1 MSFKNLEDISK
12 KAVLSGTNV
21 FEVVLEDDI
30 SERGV
35 TREESLSKM
44 NDMRQAMKNSYLHH
58 EAELKSASGLVG
70 GDSAKLKK
78 YSEGETLLG
87 DFALKVM
94 YTAIAVAESNA
105 CMKCIVAAPT
115 AGSCGVM
122 PAVLIS
128 YAERYG
134 ISDEK
139 ICEAMYVAAGI
150 GSVIAQRAS
159 ISGAQGGCQAEIGSA
174 SAMAAAG
181 LAYLQ
186 GGDDEQIVN
195 AMAFALK
202 NMLGLTC
209 DPVCGLVE
217 VPCIKRNSAGAV
229 NAVTSAQMALA
240 GVCSAI
246 APDEVID
253 TMRRIGNALPA
264 CLKETSEGGLATTP
278 SAQKVREKMDGEQ

>member
-35 TREESLSKM
+35 TKEESLSKM
-44 NDMRQAMKNSYLHH
+44 NDMWQAMKNSYLHH

-128 YAERYG
+128 YAERYD

-174 SAMAAAG
+174 AGMAAAAA
-181 LAYLQ
+181 AYLMGQ
-186 GGDDEQIVN
+186 TPEMIMN
-195 AMAFALK
+195 SCALAIK
-202 NMLGLTC
+202 NMLGLAC
-209 DPVCGLVE
+209 DPVAGLVE
-217 VPCIKRNSAGAV
+217 VPCVKRNAAGAL
-229 NAVTSAQMALA
+229 NAVMAADMSMA
-240 GVCSAI
+240 GIKSVIPA
-246 APDEVID
+246 DEVID
-253 TMRRIGNALPA
+253 AMGEIGSLMPSSI
-264 CLKETSEGGLATTP
+264 KETSKAGLAVTKTG
-278 SAQKVREKMDGEQ
+278 AKIAACQRHF

>member
-44 NDMRQAMKNSYLHH
+44 NDMWQAMKNSYLHH

-174 SAMAAAG
+174 AGMAAAAA
-181 LAYLQ
+181 AYLMGQ
-186 GGDDEQIVN
+186 TPEMIMN
-195 AMAFALK
+195 SCALAIK
-202 NMLGLTC
+202 NMLGLAC
-209 DPVCGLVE
+209 DPVAGLVE
-217 VPCIKRNSAGAV
+217 VPCVKRNAAGAL
-229 NAVTSAQMALA
+229 NAVMAADMSMA
-240 GVCSAI
+240 GIKSVIPA
-246 APDEVID
+246 DEVID
-253 TMRRIGNALPA
+253 AMGEIGSLMPSSI
-264 CLKETSEGGLATTP
+264 KETSKAGLAVTKTG
-278 SAQKVREKMDGEQ
+278 AKIAACQRHF

>member
-1 MSFKNLEDISK
+1 MSFKSLDDIAK
-12 KAVLSGTNV
+12 KAALSGTNV

-44 NDMRQAMKNSYLHH
+44 NDMWQAMKNSYLHH

-70 GDSAKLKK
+70 GDSARLKK

-128 YAERYG
+128 YAERYN

-139 ICEAMYVAAGI
+139 ICEAMYVAAGV

-159 ISGAQGGCQAEIGSA
+159 ISGARGGCQAEIGSA
-174 SAMAAAG
+174 SGMAAAAV
-181 LAYLQ
+181 AYLM
-186 GGDDEQIVN
+186 EQSPEMIMN
-195 AMAFALK
+195 SCALAIK
-202 NMLGLTC
+202 NMLGLAC
-209 DPVCGLVE
+209 DPVAGLVE
-217 VPCIKRNSAGAV
+217 VPCVKRNASGAL
-229 NAVTSAQMALA
+229 NAVMAADMSMAGITSVIPA
-240 GVCSAI
+240 
-246 APDEVID
+246 DEVID
-253 TMRRIGNALPA
+253 AMGEIGSLMPSSI
-264 CLKETSEGGLATTP
+264 KETSKAGLATTKTGAKIA
-278 SAQKVREKMDGEQ
+278 SCQRHF

>member
-12 KAVLSGTNV
+12 KAALSGTNV

-44 NDMRQAMKNSYLHH
+44 NDMWQAMKNSYLHH

-174 SAMAAAG
+174 AGMAAAAA
-181 LAYLQ
+181 AYLMGQ
-186 GGDDEQIVN
+186 TPEMIMN
-195 AMAFALK
+195 SCALAIK
-202 NMLGLTC
+202 NMLGLAC
-209 DPVCGLVE
+209 DPVAGLVE
-217 VPCIKRNSAGAV
+217 VPCVKRNAAGAL
-229 NAVTSAQMALA
+229 NAVMAADMSMA
-240 GVCSAI
+240 GIKSVIPA
-246 APDEVID
+246 DEVID
-253 TMRRIGNALPA
+253 AMGEIGSLMPSSI
-264 CLKETSEGGLATTP
+264 KETSKAGLAVTKTG
-278 SAQKVREKMDGEQ
+278 AKIAACQRHF

>member
-12 KAVLSGTNV
+12 KAALSGTNV
-21 FEVVLEDDI
+21 FEIVLEDDI

-44 NDMRQAMKNSYLHH
+44 NDMWQAMKNSYLHH

-174 SAMAAAG
+174 AGMAAAAA
-181 LAYLQ
+181 AYLMGQ
-186 GGDDEQIVN
+186 TPEMIMN
-195 AMAFALK
+195 SCALAIK
-202 NMLGLTC
+202 NMLGLAC
-209 DPVCGLVE
+209 DPVAGLVE
-217 VPCIKRNSAGAV
+217 VPCVKRNAAGAL
-229 NAVTSAQMALA
+229 NAVMAADMSMA
-240 GVCSAI
+240 GIKSVIPA
-246 APDEVID
+246 DEVID
-253 TMRRIGNALPA
+253 AMGEIGSLMPSSI
-264 CLKETSEGGLATTP
+264 KETSKAGLAVTKTG
-278 SAQKVREKMDGEQ
+278 AKIAACQRHF

>member
-1 MSFKNLEDISK
+1 
-12 KAVLSGTNV
+12 
-21 FEVVLEDDI
+21 
-30 SERGV
+30 
-35 TREESLSKM
+35 M
-44 NDMRQAMKNSYLHH
+44 NDMWQAMKNSYLHH

-174 SAMAAAG
+174 AGMAAAAA
-181 LAYLQ
+181 AYLMGQ
-186 GGDDEQIVN
+186 TPEMIMN
-195 AMAFALK
+195 SCALAIK
-202 NMLGLTC
+202 NMLGLAC
-209 DPVCGLVE
+209 DPVAGLVE
-217 VPCIKRNSAGAV
+217 VPCVKRNAAGAL
-229 NAVTSAQMALA
+229 NAVMAADMSMA
-240 GVCSAI
+240 GIKSVIPA
-246 APDEVID
+246 DEVID
-253 TMRRIGNALPA
+253 AMGEIGSLMPPSI
-264 CLKETSEGGLATTP
+264 KETSKAGLAVTKTG
-278 SAQKVREKMDGEQ
+278 AKIAACQRHF

>member
-44 NDMRQAMKNSYLHH
+44 NDMWQAMKNSYLHH

-70 GDSAKLKK
+70 GDSTKLKK

-174 SAMAAAG
+174 AGMAAAAA
-181 LAYLQ
+181 AYLMGQ
-186 GGDDEQIVN
+186 TPEMIMN
-195 AMAFALK
+195 SCALAIK
-202 NMLGLTC
+202 NMLGLAC
-209 DPVCGLVE
+209 DPVAGLVE
-217 VPCIKRNSAGAV
+217 VPCVKRNAAGAL
-229 NAVTSAQMALA
+229 NAVMAADMSMA
-240 GVCSAI
+240 GIKSVIPA
-246 APDEVID
+246 DEVID
-253 TMRRIGNALPA
+253 AMGEIGSLMPSSI
-264 CLKETSEGGLATTP
+264 KETSKAGLAVTKTG
-278 SAQKVREKMDGEQ
+278 AKIAACQRHF

>member
-44 NDMRQAMKNSYLHH
+44 NDMWQAMKNSYLNH

-174 SAMAAAG
+174 AGMAAAAA
-181 LAYLQ
+181 AYLMGQ
-186 GGDDEQIVN
+186 TPEMIMN
-195 AMAFALK
+195 SCALAIK
-202 NMLGLTC
+202 NMLGLAC
-209 DPVCGLVE
+209 DPVAGLVE
-217 VPCIKRNSAGAV
+217 VPCVKRNAAGAL
-229 NAVTSAQMALA
+229 NAVMAADMSMA
-240 GVCSAI
+240 GIKSVIPA
-246 APDEVID
+246 DEVID
-253 TMRRIGNALPA
+253 AMGEIGSLMPSSI
-264 CLKETSEGGLATTP
+264 KETSKAGLAVTKTG
-278 SAQKVREKMDGEQ
+278 AKIAACQRHF

>member
-44 NDMRQAMKNSYLHH
+44 NDMWQAMKNSYLNH

-174 SAMAAAG
+174 AGMAAAAA
-181 LAYLQ
+181 AYLMGQ
-186 GGDDEQIVN
+186 TPEMIMN
-195 AMAFALK
+195 SCALAIK
-202 NMLGLTC
+202 NMLGLAC
-209 DPVCGLVE
+209 DPVAGLVE
-217 VPCIKRNSAGAV
+217 VPCVKRNAAGAL
-229 NAVTSAQMALA
+229 NAVMAADMSMA
-240 GVCSAI
+240 GIKSVIPA
-246 APDEVID
+246 DEVID
-253 TMRRIGNALPA
+253 AMGEIGSLMPSSI
-264 CLKETSEGGLATTP
+264 KETSKAGLAVTKTG
-278 SAQKVREKMDGEQ
+278 AKRAACQRHF

>member
-21 FEVVLEDDI
+21 FEAVLEDDI

-44 NDMRQAMKNSYLHH
+44 NDMWQAMKNSYLHH

-174 SAMAAAG
+174 AGMAAAAA
-181 LAYLQ
+181 AYLMGQ
-186 GGDDEQIVN
+186 TPEMIMN
-195 AMAFALK
+195 SCALAIK
-202 NMLGLTC
+202 NMLGLAC
-209 DPVCGLVE
+209 DPVAGLVE
-217 VPCIKRNSAGAV
+217 VPCVKRNAAGAL
-229 NAVTSAQMALA
+229 NAVMAADMSMA
-240 GVCSAI
+240 GIKSVIPA
-246 APDEVID
+246 DEVID
-253 TMRRIGNALPA
+253 AMGEIGSLMPSSI
-264 CLKETSEGGLATTP
+264 KETSKAGLAVTKTG
-278 SAQKVREKMDGEQ
+278 AKIAACQRHF

>member
-44 NDMRQAMKNSYLHH
+44 NDMWQAMKNSYLNH

-174 SAMAAAG
+174 AGMAAAAA
-181 LAYLQ
+181 AYLMGQ
-186 GGDDEQIVN
+186 TPEMIMN
-195 AMAFALK
+195 SCALALK
-202 NMLGLTC
+202 NMLGLAC
-209 DPVCGLVE
+209 DPVAGLVE
-217 VPCIKRNSAGAV
+217 VPCVKRNAAGAL
-229 NAVTSAQMALA
+229 NAVMAADMSMA
-240 GVCSAI
+240 GIKSVIPA
-246 APDEVID
+246 DEVID
-253 TMRRIGNALPA
+253 AMGEIGSLMPSSI
-264 CLKETSEGGLATTP
+264 KETSKAGLAVTKTG
-278 SAQKVREKMDGEQ
+278 AKIAACQRHF

>member
-44 NDMRQAMKNSYLHH
+44 NDMWQAMKNSYLNH

-94 YTAIAVAESNA
+94 YTAIVVAESNA

-174 SAMAAAG
+174 AGMAAAAA
-181 LAYLQ
+181 AYLMGQ
-186 GGDDEQIVN
+186 TPEMIMN
-195 AMAFALK
+195 SCALAIK
-202 NMLGLTC
+202 NMLGLAC
-209 DPVCGLVE
+209 DPVAGLVE
-217 VPCIKRNSAGAV
+217 VPCVKRNAAGAL
-229 NAVTSAQMALA
+229 NAVMAADMSMA
-240 GVCSAI
+240 GIKSVIPA
-246 APDEVID
+246 DEVID
-253 TMRRIGNALPA
+253 AMGEIGSLMPSSI
-264 CLKETSEGGLATTP
+264 KETSKAGLAVTKTG
-278 SAQKVREKMDGEQ
+278 AKIAACQRHF

>member
-1 MSFKNLEDISK
+1 MSFKSLDDIAK
-12 KAVLSGTNV
+12 KAALSGTNV

-44 NDMRQAMKNSYLHH
+44 NDMWQAMKNSYLHH

-70 GDSAKLKK
+70 GDSARLKK

-150 GSVIAQRAS
+150 GSVIAQIAS
-159 ISGAQGGCQAEIGSA
+159 ISGAHGGCQAEIGSA
-174 SAMAAAG
+174 AGMAAAAVSYLMG
-181 LAYLQ
+181 QTPEMIMNSCALA
-186 GGDDEQIVN
+186 I
-195 AMAFALK
+195 K
-202 NMLGLTC
+202 NMLGLAC
-209 DPVCGLVE
+209 DPVAGLVE
-217 VPCIKRNSAGAV
+217 VPCVKRNAAGAL
-229 NAVTSAQMALA
+229 NAVMAADMSMA
-240 GVCSAI
+240 GIKSVIPA
-246 APDEVID
+246 DEVID
-253 TMRRIGNALPA
+253 AMGEIGSLMPSSI
-264 CLKETSEGGLATTP
+264 KETSKAGLAVTKTG
-278 SAQKVREKMDGEQ
+278 AKIAACQRHF

>member
-44 NDMRQAMKNSYLHH
+44 NDMWQAMKNSYLNH

-174 SAMAAAG
+174 AGMAATAA
-181 LAYLQ
+181 AYLMGQ
-186 GGDDEQIVN
+186 TPEMIMN
-195 AMAFALK
+195 SCALAIK
-202 NMLGLTC
+202 NMLGLAC
-209 DPVCGLVE
+209 DPVAGLVE
-217 VPCIKRNSAGAV
+217 VPCVKRNAAGAL
-229 NAVTSAQMALA
+229 NAVMAADMSMA
-240 GVCSAI
+240 GIKSVIPA
-246 APDEVID
+246 DEVID
-253 TMRRIGNALPA
+253 AMGEIGSLMPSSI
-264 CLKETSEGGLATTP
+264 KETSKAGLAVTKTG
-278 SAQKVREKMDGEQ
+278 AKIAACQRHF

>member
-44 NDMRQAMKNSYLHH
+44 NDMWQAMKNSYLHH

-174 SAMAAAG
+174 AGMAAAAA
-181 LAYLQ
+181 AYLMGQ
-186 GGDDEQIVN
+186 TPEMIIN
-195 AMAFALK
+195 SCALAIK
-202 NMLGLTC
+202 NMLGLAC
-209 DPVCGLVE
+209 DPVAGLVE
-217 VPCIKRNSAGAV
+217 VPCVKRNAAGAL
-229 NAVTSAQMALA
+229 NAVMAADMSMA
-240 GVCSAI
+240 GIKSVIPA
-246 APDEVID
+246 DEVID
-253 TMRRIGNALPA
+253 AMGEIGSLMPSSI
-264 CLKETSEGGLATTP
+264 KETSKAGLAVTKTG
-278 SAQKVREKMDGEQ
+278 AKIAACQRHF

>member
-21 FEVVLEDDI
+21 FEIVLEDDI

-44 NDMRQAMKNSYLHH
+44 NDMWQAMKNSYLNH

-174 SAMAAAG
+174 AGMAAAAA
-181 LAYLQ
+181 AYLMGQ
-186 GGDDEQIVN
+186 TPEMIMN
-195 AMAFALK
+195 SCALAIK
-202 NMLGLTC
+202 NMLGLAC
-209 DPVCGLVE
+209 DPVAGLVE
-217 VPCIKRNSAGAV
+217 VPCVKRNAAGAL
-229 NAVTSAQMALA
+229 NAVMAADMSMA
-240 GVCSAI
+240 GIKSVIPA
-246 APDEVID
+246 DEVID
-253 TMRRIGNALPA
+253 AMGEIGSLMPSSI
-264 CLKETSEGGLATTP
+264 KETSKAGLAVTKTG
-278 SAQKVREKMDGEQ
+278 AKIAACQRHF

>member
-44 NDMRQAMKNSYLHH
+44 NDMWQAMKNSYLHH

-128 YAERYG
+128 YAERYD

-174 SAMAAAG
+174 AGMAAAAA
-181 LAYLQ
+181 AYLMGQ
-186 GGDDEQIVN
+186 TPEMIMN
-195 AMAFALK
+195 SCALAIK
-202 NMLGLTC
+202 NMLGLAC
-209 DPVCGLVE
+209 DPVAGLVE
-217 VPCIKRNSAGAV
+217 VPCVKRNAAGAL
-229 NAVTSAQMALA
+229 NAVMAADMSMA
-240 GVCSAI
+240 GIKSVIPA
-246 APDEVID
+246 DEVID
-253 TMRRIGNALPA
+253 AMGEIGSLMPSSI
-264 CLKETSEGGLATTP
+264 KETSKAGLAVTKTG
-278 SAQKVREKMDGEQ
+278 AKIAACQRHF

>member
-35 TREESLSKM
+35 TREKSLSKM
-44 NDMRQAMKNSYLHH
+44 NDMWQAMKNSYLHH

-174 SAMAAAG
+174 AGMAAAAA
-181 LAYLQ
+181 AYLMGQ
-186 GGDDEQIVN
+186 TPEMIMN
-195 AMAFALK
+195 SCALAIK
-202 NMLGLTC
+202 NMLGLAC
-209 DPVCGLVE
+209 DPVAGLVE
-217 VPCIKRNSAGAV
+217 VPCVKRNAAGAL
-229 NAVTSAQMALA
+229 NAVMAADMSMA
-240 GVCSAI
+240 GIKSVIPA
-246 APDEVID
+246 DEVID
-253 TMRRIGNALPA
+253 AMGEIGSLMPSSI
-264 CLKETSEGGLATTP
+264 KESSKAGLAVTKTG
-278 SAQKVREKMDGEQ
+278 AKIAACQRHF

>member
-44 NDMRQAMKNSYLHH
+44 NDMWQAMKNSYLNH

-134 ISDEK
+134 IYDEK

-174 SAMAAAG
+174 AGMAAAAA
-181 LAYLQ
+181 AYLMGQ
-186 GGDDEQIVN
+186 TPEMIMN
-195 AMAFALK
+195 SCALAIK
-202 NMLGLTC
+202 NMLGLAC
-209 DPVCGLVE
+209 DPVAGLVE
-217 VPCIKRNSAGAV
+217 VPCVKRNAAGAL
-229 NAVTSAQMALA
+229 NAVMAADMSMA
-240 GVCSAI
+240 GIKSVIPA
-246 APDEVID
+246 DEVID
-253 TMRRIGNALPA
+253 AMGEIGSLMPSSI
-264 CLKETSEGGLATTP
+264 KETSKAGLAVTKTG
-278 SAQKVREKMDGEQ
+278 AKIAACQRHF

>member
-12 KAVLSGTNV
+12 KAALSGTNV
-21 FEVVLEDDI
+21 FEIVLEDDI

-44 NDMRQAMKNSYLHH
+44 NDMWQAMKNSYLHH

-174 SAMAAAG
+174 AGMAAAAA
-181 LAYLQ
+181 AYLMGQ
-186 GGDDEQIVN
+186 APEMIMN
-195 AMAFALK
+195 SCALAIK
-202 NMLGLTC
+202 NMLGLAC
-209 DPVCGLVE
+209 DPVAGLVE
-217 VPCIKRNSAGAV
+217 VPCVKRNAAGAL
-229 NAVTSAQMALA
+229 NAVMAADMSMA
-240 GVCSAI
+240 GIKSVIPA
-246 APDEVID
+246 DEVID
-253 TMRRIGNALPA
+253 AMGEIGSLMPSSI
-264 CLKETSEGGLATTP
+264 KETSKAGLAVTKTG
-278 SAQKVREKMDGEQ
+278 AKIAACQRHF

>member
-44 NDMRQAMKNSYLHH
+44 NDMWQAMKNSYLHH

-174 SAMAAAG
+174 AGMAAAAA
-181 LAYLQ
+181 AYLMGQ
-186 GGDDEQIVN
+186 TPEMIMN
-195 AMAFALK
+195 SCALAIK
-202 NMLGLTC
+202 NMLGLAC
-209 DPVCGLVE
+209 DPVAGLVE
-217 VPCIKRNSAGAV
+217 VPCVKRNAAGAL
-229 NAVTSAQMALA
+229 NAVMAADMSMA
-240 GVCSAI
+240 GIKSVIPA
-246 APDEVID
+246 DEVID
-253 TMRRIGNALPA
+253 AMGEIGSLMPSSI
-264 CLKETSEGGLATTP
+264 KESSKAGLAVTKTG
-278 SAQKVREKMDGEQ
+278 AKIAACQRHF

>member
-30 SERGV
+30 SEKGV

-44 NDMRQAMKNSYLHH
+44 NDMWQAMKNSYLHH

-174 SAMAAAG
+174 AGMAAAAA
-181 LAYLQ
+181 AYLMGQ
-186 GGDDEQIVN
+186 TPEMIMN
-195 AMAFALK
+195 SCALAIK
-202 NMLGLTC
+202 NMLGLAC
-209 DPVCGLVE
+209 DPVAGLVE
-217 VPCIKRNSAGAV
+217 VPCVKRNAAGAL
-229 NAVTSAQMALA
+229 NAVMAADMSMA
-240 GVCSAI
+240 GIKSVIPA
-246 APDEVID
+246 DEVID
-253 TMRRIGNALPA
+253 AMGEIGSLMPSSI
-264 CLKETSEGGLATTP
+264 KETSKAGLAVTKTG
-278 SAQKVREKMDGEQ
+278 AKIAACQRHF

>member
-44 NDMRQAMKNSYLHH
+44 NDMWQAMKNSYLNH

-174 SAMAAAG
+174 AGMAAAAA
-181 LAYLQ
+181 AYLMGQ
-186 GGDDEQIVN
+186 TPEMIMN
-195 AMAFALK
+195 SCALAIK
-202 NMLGLTC
+202 NMLGLAC
-209 DPVCGLVE
+209 DPVAGLVE
-217 VPCIKRNSAGAV
+217 VPCVKRNAAGAL
-229 NAVTSAQMALA
+229 NAVMAADMSMA
-240 GVCSAI
+240 GIKSVIPA
-246 APDEVID
+246 DEVID
-253 TMRRIGNALPA
+253 AMGEIGSLMPSSI
-264 CLKETSEGGLATTP
+264 KETSKAGLAVTKTG
-278 SAQKVREKMDGEQ
+278 SKIAACQRHF

>member
-1 MSFKNLEDISK
+1 MSFKSLDDIAK
-12 KAVLSGTNV
+12 KAALSGTNV

-44 NDMRQAMKNSYLHH
+44 NDMWQAMKNSYLHH

-70 GDSAKLKK
+70 GDSARLKK

-128 YAERYG
+128 YAERYN

-174 SAMAAAG
+174 SGMAAAAV
-181 LAYLQ
+181 AYLMGQ
-186 GGDDEQIVN
+186 SPEMIMN
-195 AMAFALK
+195 SCALAIK
-202 NMLGLTC
+202 NMLGLAC
-209 DPVCGLVE
+209 DPVAGLVE
-217 VPCIKRNSAGAV
+217 VPCVKRNASGAL
-229 NAVTSAQMALA
+229 NAVMAADMSMA
-240 GVCSAI
+240 GIKSVIPA
-246 APDEVID
+246 DEVID
-253 TMRRIGNALPA
+253 AMGEIGSLMPSSI
-264 CLKETSEGGLATTP
+264 KETSKAGLAVTKTG
-278 SAQKVREKMDGEQ
+278 AKIAACQRHF

>member
-44 NDMRQAMKNSYLHH
+44 NDMWQAMKNSYLHH
-58 EAELKSASGLVG
+58 ESELKSASGLVG

-174 SAMAAAG
+174 AGMAAAAA
-181 LAYLQ
+181 AYLMGQ
-186 GGDDEQIVN
+186 TPEMIMN
-195 AMAFALK
+195 SCALAIK
-202 NMLGLTC
+202 NMLGLAC
-209 DPVCGLVE
+209 DPVAGLVE
-217 VPCIKRNSAGAV
+217 VPCVKRNAAGAL
-229 NAVTSAQMALA
+229 NAVMAADMSMA
-240 GVCSAI
+240 GIKSVIPA
-246 APDEVID
+246 DEVID
-253 TMRRIGNALPA
+253 AMGEIGSLMPSSI
-264 CLKETSEGGLATTP
+264 KETSKAGLAVTKTG
-278 SAQKVREKMDGEQ
+278 AKIAACQRHF

>member
-44 NDMRQAMKNSYLHH
+44 NDMWQAMKNSYLHH

-174 SAMAAAG
+174 AGMAAAAV
-181 LAYLQ
+181 AYLMGQ
-186 GGDDEQIVN
+186 TPEMIMN
-195 AMAFALK
+195 SCALAIK
-202 NMLGLTC
+202 NMLGLAC
-209 DPVCGLVE
+209 DPVAGLVE
-217 VPCIKRNSAGAV
+217 VPCVKRNAAGAL
-229 NAVTSAQMALA
+229 NAVMAADMSMA
-240 GVCSAI
+240 GIKSVIPA
-246 APDEVID
+246 DEVID
-253 TMRRIGNALPA
+253 AMGEIGSLMPSSI
-264 CLKETSEGGLATTP
+264 KETSKAGLAVTKTG
-278 SAQKVREKMDGEQ
+278 AKIAACQRHF

>member
-1 MSFKNLEDISK
+1 MSFKNLED
-12 KAVLSGTNV
+12 
-21 FEVVLEDDI
+21 
-30 SERGV
+30 
-35 TREESLSKM
+35 
-44 NDMRQAMKNSYLHH
+44 

-128 YAERYG
+128 YAERDG

-174 SAMAAAG
+174 AGMAAAAA
-181 LAYLQ
+181 AYLMGQ
-186 GGDDEQIVN
+186 TPEMIMN
-195 AMAFALK
+195 SCALAIK
-202 NMLGLTC
+202 NMLGLAC
-209 DPVCGLVE
+209 DPVAGLVE
-217 VPCIKRNSAGAV
+217 VPCVKRNAAGAL
-229 NAVTSAQMALA
+229 NAVMAADMSMA
-240 GVCSAI
+240 GIKSVIPA
-246 APDEVID
+246 DEVID
-253 TMRRIGNALPA
+253 AMGEIGSLMPSSI
-264 CLKETSEGGLATTP
+264 KETSKAGLAVTKTG
-278 SAQKVREKMDGEQ
+278 AKIAACQRHF

>member
-21 FEVVLEDDI
+21 FEVVLDDDI

-44 NDMRQAMKNSYLHH
+44 NDMWQAMKNSYLHH

-174 SAMAAAG
+174 AGMAAAAA
-181 LAYLQ
+181 AYLMGQ
-186 GGDDEQIVN
+186 TPEMIMN
-195 AMAFALK
+195 SCALAIK
-202 NMLGLTC
+202 NMLGLAC
-209 DPVCGLVE
+209 DPVAGLVE
-217 VPCIKRNSAGAV
+217 VPCVKRNAAGAL
-229 NAVTSAQMALA
+229 NAVMAADMSMA
-240 GVCSAI
+240 GIKSVIPA
-246 APDEVID
+246 DEVID
-253 TMRRIGNALPA
+253 AMGEIGSLMPSSI
-264 CLKETSEGGLATTP
+264 KETSKAGLAVTKTG
-278 SAQKVREKMDGEQ
+278 AKIAACQRHF